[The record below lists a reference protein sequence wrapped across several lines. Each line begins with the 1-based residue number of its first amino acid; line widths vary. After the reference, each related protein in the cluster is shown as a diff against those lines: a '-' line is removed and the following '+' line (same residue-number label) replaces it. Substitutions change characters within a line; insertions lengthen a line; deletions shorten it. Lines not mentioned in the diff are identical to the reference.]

1 MATISAK
8 SWDRYINALRK
19 LNTKATNRM
28 LAKINEV
35 GTDDREALEE
45 LIRYAYG
52 IATRYGEGASA
63 LSAEMY
69 DALAE
74 LSGKIVPPAVPAPT
88 ASYGD
93 VAKAVYGTNLQSK
106 NPQVMADSIGR
117 LVKMAGVDT
126 MQQNALRDGAE
137 WAWIPRG
144 DTCAFCI
151 MLASNGW
158 QRASKKAIK
167 NGHAMHIHANC
178 DCTYAI
184 RFNSDVDV
192 EGYNDGKEYRDMYY
206 GAEGSTPEE
215 RVNSIRRRFY
225 AENKGIVGAES
236 SKAEEF
242 IPNISTQK
250 KLAEAY
256 ERRRLED
263 GLKLTPYE
271 ELEGSA
277 LNPIAVDFGNLSDET
292 QNVFARTI
300 TNLSNN
306 YNTMLTSIRVMDKT
320 EALGNTAFA
329 VTRNNYSLGSGELL
343 INPLKCK
350 DYDKM
355 VGRLKELSESR
366 YMPKLRAGTEGD
378 YLMTHE
384 FAHSLLQMENPLKES
399 TNFVGMD
406 YGPIKR
412 ARKEIENLYKKY
424 LDEVKGLESAYKK
437 AELDALLGD
446 STDAFEEAK
455 RLKDQ
460 LETVRISKYS
470 LANSDEFMAEA
481 FADSILGESPSK
493 YSEEVAE
500 ILNKYF
506 GR

>member
-184 RFNSDVDV
+184 RFNSGVDV
-192 EGYNDGKEYRDMYY
+192 EGYNNGKEYRDMYY

-225 AENKGIVGAES
+225 AENKGLVGAES

-242 IPNISTQK
+242 IPFKVGKAVQDFEK
-250 KLAEAY
+250 KSRNLANERAIITFPDGRVYSQSQGRGRRVSVQEPPEAGFIFSHNHPAPVTFSVEDVRGFERAGYKQIRAASSEKTYILEAINPKRLAEDD
-256 ERRRLED
+256 RLFTKAMGDYWEKLD
-263 GLKLTPYE
+263 EESSLKRK
-271 ELEGSA
+271 A
-277 LNPIAVDFGNLSDET
+277 LNEAAIKIEDKAE
-292 QNVFARTI
+292 R
-300 TNLSNN
+300 SNFV
-306 YNTMLTSIRVMDKT
+306 R
-320 EALGNTAFA
+320 E
-329 VTRNNYSLGSGELL
+329 
-343 INPLKCK
+343 
-350 DYDKM
+350 
-355 VGRLKELSESR
+355 ESR
-366 YMPKLRAGTEGD
+366 K
-378 YLMTHE
+378 
-384 FAHSLLQMENPLKES
+384 
-399 TNFVGMD
+399 
-406 YGPIKR
+406 I
-412 ARKEIENLYKKY
+412 
-424 LDEVKGLESAYKK
+424 LEWRNK
-437 AELDALLGD
+437 AESEWLTKNATKYGYHYI
-446 STDAFEEAK
+446 EEP
-455 RLKDQ
+455 
-460 LETVRISKYS
+460 I
-470 LANSDEFMAEA
+470 N
-481 FADSILGESPSK
+481 
-493 YSEEVAE
+493 
-500 ILNKYF
+500 
-506 GR
+506 